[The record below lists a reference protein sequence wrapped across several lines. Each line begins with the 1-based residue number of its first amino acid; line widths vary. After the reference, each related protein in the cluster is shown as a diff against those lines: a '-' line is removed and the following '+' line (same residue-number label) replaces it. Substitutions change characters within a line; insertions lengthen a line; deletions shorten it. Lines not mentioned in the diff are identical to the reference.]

1 MSKDCTAYLLHI
13 LDAINIIESYISGL
27 TEDSFRQNRLIQDG
41 VIRNLEIVGEATKKL
56 PRRLR
61 NKYPGIEWKET
72 FAQLYKTGNFV
83 IPVKTGIQ
91 YFQVFHRFRVKPGM
105 TNRRVV
111 QRSRKKMA
119 GMRDCVLF
127 FRFLPLVEM
136 SK

>member
-61 NKYPGIEWKET
+61 NKYPGIEWK
-72 FAQLYKTGNFV
+72 
-83 IPVKTGIQ
+83 
-91 YFQVFHRFRVKPGM
+91 
-105 TNRRVV
+105 
-111 QRSRKKMA
+111 KMA

-127 FRFLPLVEM
+127 SLNPRSSTL
-136 SK
+136 